1 MIMSVTLAHGAIR
14 LAKKHVIVKR
24 LTALEDLG
32 SIDIFC
38 TDKTGTLT
46 EGAITLVRHVDPEGN
61 ENERTLLFALLNAT
75 HQTGLRSP
83 LDVAIL
89 RHEHDS
95 LPLYLKVDEL
105 PFDFQRRRLSVIVE
119 GENKK
124 YLIAKGA
131 PESILEVST
140 SYEINGQQKM
150 LDAATRE
157 LCNATFNS
165 LSRVIASLASP
176 SGKFQPNTPHIF
188 QLMRRVNL
196 SFWVSQRFLI
206 RPKNLSRLHCTHCN
220 GMVSKLKC

>member
-1 MIMSVTLAHGAIR
+1 MTITRVGLIGAGLMGHGIGKNI
-14 LAKKHVIVKR
+14 LAKGY
-24 LTALEDLG
+24 E
-32 SIDIFC
+32 
-38 TDKTGTLT
+38 
-46 EGAITLVRHVDPEGN
+46 
-61 ENERTLLFALLNAT
+61 
-75 HQTGLRSP
+75 
-83 LDVAIL
+83 
-89 RHEHDS
+89 
-95 LPLYLKVDEL
+95 
-105 PFDFQRRRLSVIVE
+105 LSVMAHHNRAPVDD
-119 GENKK
+119 
-124 YLIAKGA
+124 LIAKGA